1 MAAPTYPSSS
11 DVTSGQSTL
20 AAHYNTLRAD
30 ALRAGATAANAV
42 NLGNFLAG
50 YSKHVQLE
58 YLADN
63 KVRVPYSADAIPALM
78 VYGYMLRLSANAD
91 LGEAPAGAAAT
102 YYVFANRNSASTEF
116 TLSINTSPTPAEDQ
130 RCIGEFYWT
139 GTAVRQ
145 GSIKSYEVPSTS
157 DILAGVDAQ
166 KSGSPAVGDV
176 YIATDTYTVYFCFN
190 AGFWTGTRMGF
201 FNDQVD
207 GFFLTGGTTDSRELN
222 FSGGDLA
229 LIAPSAGVALTL
241 GKSTKCSQGL
251 CLDQGSEDDEILAL
265 KSSDV
270 AHGMTDLAETDVY
283 GTLQKHVGS
292 SGALRLSGFTEG
304 IAGLLLVGVG
314 TTANTTKS
322 TAGVGAMVLQGKLK
336 SGTGAGDLS
345 ANANILAVLNN
356 DTARF
361 ILDADG
367 DSHQDVGTAW
377 TNFDAFDDAALL
389 TDLSL
394 AVSQAEDVAALRIRE
409 QFGEFLK
416 YNREALER
424 LRLVTFNDDGH
435 HFVNMSKLAMLLTG
449 AVRQQAQAL
458 QMQMGRIERLE
469 GLLERCERLLASMST
484 T

>member
-1 MAAPTYPSSS
+1 
-11 DVTSGQSTL
+11 
-20 AAHYNTLRAD
+20 
-30 ALRAGATAANAV
+30 
-42 NLGNFLAG
+42 
-50 YSKHVQLE
+50 
-58 YLADN
+58 
-63 KVRVPYSADAIPALM
+63 
-78 VYGYMLRLSANAD
+78 
-91 LGEAPAGAAAT
+91 
-102 YYVFANRNSASTEF
+102 
-116 TLSINTSPTPAEDQ
+116 
-130 RCIGEFYWT
+130 
-139 GTAVRQ
+139 
-145 GSIKSYEVPSTS
+145 
-157 DILAGVDAQ
+157 
-166 KSGSPAVGDV
+166 
-176 YIATDTYTVYFCFN
+176 
-190 AGFWTGTRMGF
+190 
-201 FNDQVD
+201 
-207 GFFLTGGTTDSRELN
+207 
-222 FSGGDLA
+222 
-229 LIAPSAGVALTL
+229 
-241 GKSTKCSQGL
+241 
-251 CLDQGSEDDEILAL
+251 
-265 KSSDV
+265 
-270 AHGMTDLAETDVY
+270 
-283 GTLQKHVGS
+283 
-292 SGALRLSGFTEG
+292 
-304 IAGLLLVGVG
+304 
-314 TTANTTKS
+314 
-322 TAGVGAMVLQGKLK
+322 MVLQGKLK